1 MGPWRSWGW
10 MNFTWTPHPRRA
22 FVRALH
28 GVALHD
34 CHKFVR
40 HLGQLGF
47 NELHVDATPE
57 LGPAGCCNVCG
68 TANRCLVQLVLQLC
82 GWAAEA
88 GRTWVEN
95 VLGACWSPSLNDM
108 QDLDCLQHSTEVQLA
123 ARLPPSPP
131 QAQRRLA
138 ALRAAAGGRPVQLP
152 PWQGHVHSSA
162 TQLKQDSQYR
172 PMDLRVVGAAAGGG
186 AAAAPASAAPPAAQP
201 APAQACINGWSGSSG
216 GGGGWEELLRLGSV
230 IAAGGPQWDVLPRS
244 LACNHAAAHGK
255 AGRC

>member
-1 MGPWRSWGW
+1 MLRRFGPVEKLGLDEFYLDATPEASFCACIAWGG
-10 MNFTWTPHPRRA
+10 TARLPQVCAPP
-22 FVRALH
+22 
-28 GVALHD
+28 G
-34 CHKFVR
+34 
-40 HLGQLGF
+40 LGF

-68 TANRCLVQLVLQLC
+68 TENRWPAQLVLQPC

-108 QDLDCLQHSTEVQLA
+108 CRTWTAFSTPLRYSLPLA
-123 ARLPPSPP
+123 FPSAP

-138 ALRAAAGGRPVQLP
+138 ALRAASGGRPVQLP

-162 TQLKQDSQYR
+162 TQLKQDSQHR

-201 APAQACINGWSGSSG
+201 APAQAGINGGSGSSG

-230 IAAGGPQWDVLPRS
+230 IAAGG
-244 LACNHAAAHGK
+244 
-255 AGRC
+255 